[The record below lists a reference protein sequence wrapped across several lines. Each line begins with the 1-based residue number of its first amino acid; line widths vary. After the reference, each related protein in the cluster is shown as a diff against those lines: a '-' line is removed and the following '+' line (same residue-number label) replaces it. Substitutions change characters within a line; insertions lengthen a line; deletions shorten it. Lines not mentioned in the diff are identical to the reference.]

1 MNVIDRLISSGAVAI
16 VRGPDQKTGQQ
27 IADAIVS
34 AGLSCIEVTMTNPGA
49 FEIITSLA
57 KRDGVCVGVGT
68 ILDPAD
74 VLRAKNAG
82 ASFIVSP
89 NTDPAVISATKSAG
103 LLSIPGIASA
113 TDVAVALKAGAD
125 VLKLFPAS
133 TYGPG
138 HLKALR
144 DPFPG
149 NIWCPTGGMTTTSVA
164 EWFAAGASLVGLG
177 GPLTKGGI
185 GEIGNNVQGFLNA
198 ISAAKQI
205 R

>member
-89 NTDPAVISATKSAG
+89 NPDPAVISATKSAG